1 MLTGF
6 RDTELIVMNEL
17 NDRDLLSYCQTD
29 KIGVCKNEDFW
40 RNRFIKV
47 HGEEAAKFKNKDRSW
62 KDYYLAV
69 IYYREKYTNAR
80 AVEEAAKR
88 DYMDLFLFFSQFVI
102 YNKMTAVIA
111 SENRKYVELIKNMNM
126 TQHIA
131 TMGLL
136 YAAKIDDRE
145 LINFF
150 LDRGGDPNFIPLG
163 ILRGKNKQLI
173 DNVKD
178 EVDPNQ
184 GLIFSIEGRNP
195 ELIKYFIDKG
205 ANDWDN
211 ALSEAIRIGDIK
223 LINFFITKGAKRWN
237 SALRDA
243 AETGKRELVDFFVDK
258 GARNFS
264 GALAAAET
272 GGYKDMIKYIKELKE
287 KYEKEI

>member
-6 RDTELIVMNEL
+6 RDTELMVMNEL

-47 HGEEAAKFKNKDRSW
+47 HGEEAAKFKDKDRSW

-88 DYMDLFLFFSQFVI
+88 DYMDLFLFFSQFLEYSI
-102 YNKMTAVIA
+102 ITAAIA
-111 SENRKYVELIKNMNM
+111 SESRKYVELIKNMKI

-136 YAAKIDDRE
+136 YAAKVNDRE
-145 LINFF
+145 LIDFF
-150 LDRGGDPNFIPLG
+150 LDRGGDPTLIHLG

-173 DNVKD
+173 DSVKN

-184 GLIFSIEGRNP
+184 GLIFSIEGQNP

-205 ANDWDN
+205 ANDWDG
-211 ALSEAIRIGDIK
+211 ALSEAIRSGDIN

-237 SALRDA
+237 NALLDA
-243 AETGKRELVDFFVDK
+243 AETGKKELVDFFVNK

-264 GALAAAET
+264 GALAAAKS
-272 GGYKDMIKYIKELKE
+272 GGYRDMIKYIGELKE